1 MIAFKDFVPTASTT
15 GGFFAQAQYEML
27 EQTVRRANDWI
38 KASQKKIVNVETVVL
53 PNIHLPYEDGS
64 TDPELRSSG
73 DMGTHWHQFVRVWYE
88 DE

>member
-15 GGFFAQAQYEML
+15 GGFFSQAQYERL

-64 TDPELRSSG
+64 TDPELRTSEG
-73 DMGTHWHQFVRVWYE
+73 GNWHQFIRVWYE